1 MDITDKSDS
10 ELMKRST
17 LSNLKNWEEKKD
29 WKKWVSEA
37 RRTVCVTG
45 IPEGGE
51 RGWGRKKYLEKYCRP
66 W

>member
-17 LSNLKNWEEKKD
+17 LSSLKNWEEKKD

-37 RRTVCVTG
+37 RRTVWKGPTYV
-45 IPEGGE
+45 
-51 RGWGRKKYLEKYCRP
+51 
-66 W
+66 